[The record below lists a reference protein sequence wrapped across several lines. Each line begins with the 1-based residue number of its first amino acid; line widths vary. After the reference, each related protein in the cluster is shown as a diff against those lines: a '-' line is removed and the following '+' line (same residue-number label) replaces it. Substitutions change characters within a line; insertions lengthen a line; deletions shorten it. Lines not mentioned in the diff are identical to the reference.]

1 MVERQNEPA
10 VEHNREFDRCRND
23 REWNRDARGETEVE
37 RLDRNWSTL
46 IQELRVVQ
54 TGVQFLIS
62 ALLIVPF
69 QASFATLSPPLRVLY
84 LITLT
89 AAIGATVFLVAP
101 ISWHRI
107 LFRRHRLGNVVA
119 AAHRCAMIGIG
130 LLGVSLTGAMIL
142 VVELVTG
149 TTGGVVAGVVVAV
162 LFLGAWLIVPW
173 WWRSP
178 RDKHNSTD
186 HASDA
191 AAR

>member
-1 MVERQNEPA
+1 MAQRDPASERPRA
-10 VEHNREFDRCRND
+10 DD
-23 REWNRDARGETEVE
+23 EWNRDARGETETE
-37 RLDRNWSTL
+37 RMDRNWSTL

-69 QASFATLSPPLRVLY
+69 QASFATLSPPLRLLY
-84 LITLT
+84 LITLA

-119 AAHRCAMIGIG
+119 AAHRCAMLGIG

-142 VVELVTG
+142 VFELVTG
-149 TTGGVVAGVVVAV
+149 TTGGVLAGVVVAI
-162 LFLGAWLIVPW
+162 LFLAAWWIVPW
-173 WWRSP
+173 WWRTP
-178 RDKHNSTD
+178 RGGD
-186 HASDA
+186 ASA
-191 AAR
+191 QS